1 VRVVEWANKMSLRT
15 ACILLGEH
23 DAEIEAEWERVRGET
38 NMLYP
43 GPPPPLS
50 LSQPPLRFS
59 PRLPYAELA
68 CIYDFLEAY
77 CTRWRNPR
85 VPAGRS
91 KRRRSAPYNAH
102 GALTGL
108 GLLDLAL
115 AQTVLLP
122 GYQLLV
128 LSNYGSLCCVLSTQ

>member
-1 VRVVEWANKMSLRT
+1 VRVVEWASKVSLGT

-23 DAEIEAEWERVRGET
+23 DAEIEAEWERVRGEADI
-38 NMLYP
+38 LYP

-59 PRLPYAELA
+59 PRLAQAELA
-68 CIYDFLEAY
+68 CIYEFPEAY
-77 CTRWRNPR
+77 CTRWRSPR
-85 VPAGRS
+85 MPADRS
-91 KRRRSAPYNAH
+91 NRRHSAPYNAH

-115 AQTVLLP
+115 APTVLLP

-128 LSNYGSLCCVLSTQ
+128 ISTDASFSSVLSTQ